1 MANDNAKTRT
11 VFFISDG
18 TGITAET
25 LGHTLLT
32 QFEGPKFHQVRIPFV
47 SGVDKAAECV
57 YEINEVQKRDGL
69 RPIVITTLV
78 NPEIGAIV
86 GKANG
91 LFIDFFETF
100 VAPLEKELGVK
111 ATHIVGRS
119 HSLFDP
125 QEYFNRMETI
135 NYAMAH
141 DDGYSS
147 QDLDK
152 ADVILVGV
160 SRSGKTPTSLYLA
173 LQFGVMAANYPL
185 IPEDF
190 SRMRLPKVLT
200 EHKRK
205 LYGLTISPER
215 LHQIRTARR
224 PNSTYAAIDNCR
236 YEIEMA
242 VKLMRQEGIGWIDS
256 TSRSIEEIAATI
268 MAEAKL
274 NRKAY

>member
-1 MANDNAKTRT
+1 MENAKTRT

-47 SGVDKAAECV
+47 SGTDKAAECV
-57 YEINEVQKRDGL
+57 YEINEAEKRDGE

-78 NPEIGAIV
+78 SPEMGAIV
-86 GKANG
+86 GKANA
-91 LFIDFFETF
+91 LFIDFFQAF

-111 ATHIVGRS
+111 ATHTVGRS

-190 SRMRLPKVLT
+190 SRMRLPKAVT
-200 EHKRK
+200 DHRKK

-224 PNSTYAAIDNCR
+224 PNSEYAALENCK

-274 NRKAY
+274 NRHAY

>member
-1 MANDNAKTRT
+1 MDNDQTRT

-32 QFEGPKFHQVRIPFV
+32 QFEGPKFRQVRIPFV
-47 SGVDKAAECV
+47 SGEEKAAECV
-57 YEINEVQKRDGL
+57 YEINEAEKRDGL

-78 NPEIGAIV
+78 NPGIGAIV

-111 ATHIVGRS
+111 ATHTVGRS

-190 SRMRLPKVLT
+190 SRMRLPKVLS

-224 PNSTYAAIDNCR
+224 PNSQYAAVDNCK

-268 MAEAKL
+268 MSEAKL
-274 NRKAY
+274 HRQAY